1 MVEGPTMHDGSGI
14 GAPEQVPNET
24 YVPDGM
30 WEEERIMAERT
41 AKPRTLDSST
51 LRSPLS
57 VLSLGK
63 PAIIGPD
70 ANICD
75 SVDAMNADKS
85 KSGCV
90 LVVREGKLIG
100 IFTERD
106 ILVKLAGKGKDW
118 KVEKVSAY
126 MTENPETLLCTAN
139 LAFALNKMTMGGFRH
154 VPLVDAD
161 KRPIAVVAMKDVVS
175 YLTSFFEKEV
185 QNLPPRPNLLHPTK
199 RESG

>member
-1 MVEGPTMHDGSGI
+1 MVEGPTM
-14 GAPEQVPNET
+14 EQVPNET

-41 AKPRTLDSST
+41 AKPKTLDSST
-51 LRSPLS
+51 LRTPLS
-57 VLSLGK
+57 ALGLGK
-63 PAIIGPD
+63 PVTVSPD

-75 SVDAMNADKS
+75 AVEAMNKDRS

-90 LVVREGKLIG
+90 LVIRNDRLVG

-118 KVEKVSAY
+118 KIEKVSAH
-126 MTENPETLLCTAN
+126 MTENPETLDESAN
-139 LAFALNKMTMGGFRH
+139 LAFALNTMTMGGFRH
-154 VPLVDAD
+154 VPLVDKD
-161 KRPIAVVAMKDVVS
+161 KRPKAVVAMKDVVT